1 MQVWDVVFD
10 LEANNLLN
18 NNTVDYTKVPYSL
31 KDTFKMHCIV
41 ADVVVAGKQYIY
53 AFYDGETISLDGRKY
68 SIEIEGQ
75 EYILE
80 NYNPIEY
87 IHKPMQDFKAF
98 VEKLPEGST
107 VVGHNI
113 INFDLLVTKLY
124 FGIDYSV
131 EVDMAID
138 APLGDDRWGNKH
150 VIFDDTLVRAKTLNP
165 DRFGGQSLDA
175 LSQKC
180 GVQKVQFRKHL
191 PEDKRFQHFAPDML
205 YYCIYDV
212 KANRQ
217 VRNLL
222 NEEQKQF
229 DWNDKWNS
237 AIKLEK
243 AVAELIT
250 RQEHRGFY
258 FDKELAMKNLE
269 ELDAMMEE
277 RRVKIEAILPKKPAT
292 KSYLSNFIP
301 CEKQF
306 LKNGNP
312 NANITKFVEKHGGT
326 LENTTSGWVAN
337 IFDKVFPLPIPQE
350 PIVEAEVP
358 ANVGDTTHIK
368 NWLVGLGWKP
378 SEYKEKDITTD
389 TKKNKLPQDKLNAA
403 IERYIEQTVTTNFR
417 QDRCDHLLG
426 YRVITEKTSESVV
439 RNKLKNFFDSR
450 TNQGRGVK
458 VLTNPSFTVGQEKEI
473 CSRLTEFAKSNEKY
487 ASILDI
493 VEYLTYRHRRNSI
506 LGGGLDYED
515 FDTEDDAQT
524 AKGYLANVR
533 EDGRIPTPSDTCGA
547 ATSRFKHRL
556 VANIPRVTSLYGE
569 NMRAM
574 FGVDKDCYQI
584 GYDFDS
590 LEARQEANFCWKYEE
605 EPREYC
611 QSLLLDKPNDVH
623 TKMSQKITEIIGKA
637 FARGP
642 AKSVKYACLPMDTK
656 VLTTNGWKYFPDICI
671 GDSLLSFN
679 SEEGYVELD
688 TVLDKHF
695 FNDKV
700 MYDFSN
706 KYDSFRCTEDHR
718 WYGWRR
724 SKTKGK
730 PSKNIFGYFEAKDFT
745 QEHNIVLSAPWV
757 GNEQSSLSDLDCKLL
772 GWLASDGY
780 WSWSKK
786 EEVTSSSFGTKK
798 EVFSSISQAKSKFY
812 RQLEQLLEE
821 MGVLYWKG
829 YKELT
834 NGNTVFNYKI
844 SSKWMRPFL
853 DRVLPGR
860 KDKHDVDWVK
870 LVLSMSKSNLK
881 CFYDT
886 FYLGD
891 GNTKGDSEIISQNL
905 GNIFDGITTAALLLG
920 DGRVTFNSKGNTP
933 SPMKSIRVQK
943 RKHLTCQELSKN
955 SLGVQES
962 FCLTTNNSSFLIW
975 QGGFIGITGNCT
987 YGAQGAKIAKTIGSD
1002 LSTGDTVFNAFWEAA
1017 APLKKLKDALGIE
1030 WNKFDKKRIIGI
1042 DGRLVPTRS
1051 AHAVL
1056 NSKFQSSGVICAK
1069 RAMVLHDRK
1078 LQAENLIVDFFKD
1091 NLDGKE
1097 WCQQLI
1103 GYHDEAQSEV
1113 SKKSV
1118 MFKMFST
1125 EEECKVFKE
1134 EQLQIGK
1141 IWSDIKPNP
1150 KGGFFVA
1157 YCRAGELAVESV
1169 GEAGNDYGMNV
1180 SLTAGYMLGLNWKMC
1195 H

>member
-18 NNTVDYTKVPYSL
+18 SVTVDYSKVPYTL
-31 KDTFKMHCIV
+31 KDTFKMHCLV
-41 ADVVVAGKQYIY
+41 ADVMVKGKQYIY
-53 AFYDGETISLDGRKY
+53 AFYDGETIPLDGRKH
-68 SIEIEGQ
+68 SVTIDEQ
-75 EYILE
+75 EYTLE

-87 IHKPMQDFKAF
+87 VHKQLQDFPKF
-98 VEKLPEGST
+98 VEKLPAGST

-124 FGIDYSV
+124 FGIDYKV
-131 EVDMAID
+131 EVDMDIKT
-138 APLGDDRWGNKH
+138 PLGDDRWGNKH
-150 VIFDDTLVRAKTLNP
+150 IVFDDTLIRAKTLNP

-180 GVQKVQFRKHL
+180 GVQKVQFRKHM
-191 PEDKRFQHFAPDML
+191 PEAKRFEHFAPDML

-222 NEEQKQF
+222 NEEQKQVN
-229 DWNDKWNS
+229 WGDKWNN

-258 FDKELAMKNLE
+258 FDKELATKNLE
-269 ELDAMMEE
+269 ELDAMLLE
-277 RRVKIEAILPKKPAT
+277 RKDKIEAILPKKPAT

-301 CEKQF
+301 PAKQF
-306 LKNGNP
+306 LKNGEP
-312 NANITKFVEKHGGT
+312 NANITKFVEKHAGT
-326 LENTTSGWVAN
+326 LENIDGKWVAK
-337 IFDKVFPLPIPQE
+337 IFDKEFPLPIAQE
-350 PIVEAEVP
+350 PIVEPMVP
-358 ANVGDTTHIK
+358 ASVGDTTHIK
-368 NWLVGLGWKP
+368 DWLVGLGWKP
-378 SEYKEKDITTD
+378 SEYKEKEITTD
-389 TKKNKLPQDKLNAA
+389 IKKNKLPADKLQAA

-426 YRVITEKTSESVV
+426 YGEITERTSEAVV
-439 RNKLKNFFDSR
+439 RRKLQAFFNNRVSQ
-450 TNQGRGVK
+450 NRGAK

-473 CSRLTEFAKSNEKY
+473 CPNLIAFAESNSKY

-515 FDTEDDAQT
+515 FDEEDAQT
-524 AKGYLANVR
+524 AKGFLANVR
-533 EDGRIPTPSDTCGA
+533 EDGRIPTPADTCGA

-574 FGVDKDCYQI
+574 FGVDNDCYQI

-590 LEARQEANFCWKYEE
+590 LEAREEANFCWEYED
-605 EPREYC
+605 EPKEYC
-611 QSLLLDKPNDVH
+611 KSLLLDKPNDVH
-623 TKMSQKITEIIGKA
+623 TKMSQKISQIIQRD

-642 AKSVKYACLPMDTK
+642 AKSVKYGA
-656 VLTTNGWKYFPDICI
+656 
-671 GDSLLSFN
+671 
-679 SEEGYVELD
+679 
-688 TVLDKHF
+688 
-695 FNDKV
+695 
-700 MYDFSN
+700 
-706 KYDSFRCTEDHR
+706 
-718 WYGWRR
+718 
-724 SKTKGK
+724 
-730 PSKNIFGYFEAKDFT
+730 
-745 QEHNIVLSAPWV
+745 
-757 GNEQSSLSDLDCKLL
+757 
-772 GWLASDGY
+772 
-780 WSWSKK
+780 
-786 EEVTSSSFGTKK
+786 
-798 EVFSSISQAKSKFY
+798 
-812 RQLEQLLEE
+812 
-821 MGVLYWKG
+821 
-829 YKELT
+829 
-834 NGNTVFNYKI
+834 
-844 SSKWMRPFL
+844 
-853 DRVLPGR
+853 
-860 KDKHDVDWVK
+860 
-870 LVLSMSKSNLK
+870 
-881 CFYDT
+881 
-886 FYLGD
+886 
-891 GNTKGDSEIISQNL
+891 
-905 GNIFDGITTAALLLG
+905 
-920 DGRVTFNSKGNTP
+920 
-933 SPMKSIRVQK
+933 
-943 RKHLTCQELSKN
+943 
-955 SLGVQES
+955 
-962 FCLTTNNSSFLIW
+962 
-975 QGGFIGITGNCT
+975 T

-1002 LSTGDTVFNAFWEAA
+1002 LATGELVFNAFWEAA
-1017 APLKKLKDALGIE
+1017 APLKKLKDALNLE

-1051 AHAVL
+1051 AHAIL

-1078 LQAENLIVDFFKD
+1078 LSAENLIVDFFKD
-1091 NLDGKE
+1091 NLQGKE

-1118 MFKMFST
+1118 TFKVFKT
-1125 EEECKVFKE
+1125 EKEAKVFKE
-1134 EQLQIGK
+1134 EQLALGK
-1141 IWSDIKPNP
+1141 IWSDMKPNP

-1169 GEAGNDYGMNV
+1169 DQAGKDYGMVV

>member
-18 NNTVDYTKVPYSL
+18 NSTVDYTKVPYSL

-41 ADVVVAGKQYIY
+41 ADVVVAGKQYTY
-53 AFYDGETISLDGRKY
+53 AFYDGATILLDGRKH
-68 SIEIEGQ
+68 SVTIECQ
-75 EYILE
+75 EYVLE
-80 NYNPIEY
+80 NYNPVDY
-87 IHKPMQDFKAF
+87 IHKPIQDFKSF

-124 FGIDYSV
+124 FGIDYKV

-150 VIFDDTLVRAKTLNP
+150 IIFDDTLVRAKTLNP

-326 LENTTSGWVAN
+326 LESTENGWVAK

-350 PIVEAEVP
+350 PIVDAEVP

-426 YRVITEKTSESVV
+426 YRAITEKTSENVV
-439 RNKLKNFFDSR
+439 RNKLKSFFDSR
-450 TNQGRGVK
+450 TSQGRGVK

-473 CSRLTEFAKSNEKY
+473 CQRLTEFAKSNEKY

-506 LGGGLDYED
+506 LGGGLYYED

-533 EDGRIPTPSDTCGA
+533 DDGRIPTPSDTCGA

-590 LEARQEANFCWKYEE
+590 LEAREEANFCWKYEE

-611 QSLLLDKPNDVH
+611 QSLLMDKPNDVH

-642 AKSVKYACLPMDTK
+642 AKSVKYGA
-656 VLTTNGWKYFPDICI
+656 
-671 GDSLLSFN
+671 
-679 SEEGYVELD
+679 
-688 TVLDKHF
+688 
-695 FNDKV
+695 
-700 MYDFSN
+700 
-706 KYDSFRCTEDHR
+706 
-718 WYGWRR
+718 
-724 SKTKGK
+724 
-730 PSKNIFGYFEAKDFT
+730 
-745 QEHNIVLSAPWV
+745 
-757 GNEQSSLSDLDCKLL
+757 
-772 GWLASDGY
+772 
-780 WSWSKK
+780 
-786 EEVTSSSFGTKK
+786 
-798 EVFSSISQAKSKFY
+798 
-812 RQLEQLLEE
+812 
-821 MGVLYWKG
+821 
-829 YKELT
+829 
-834 NGNTVFNYKI
+834 
-844 SSKWMRPFL
+844 
-853 DRVLPGR
+853 
-860 KDKHDVDWVK
+860 
-870 LVLSMSKSNLK
+870 
-881 CFYDT
+881 
-886 FYLGD
+886 
-891 GNTKGDSEIISQNL
+891 
-905 GNIFDGITTAALLLG
+905 
-920 DGRVTFNSKGNTP
+920 
-933 SPMKSIRVQK
+933 
-943 RKHLTCQELSKN
+943 
-955 SLGVQES
+955 
-962 FCLTTNNSSFLIW
+962 
-975 QGGFIGITGNCT
+975 T

-1002 LSTGDTVFNAFWEAA
+1002 LATGELVFNAFWEAA

-1042 DGRLVPTRS
+1042 DWRLVPTRS

-1091 NLDGKE
+1091 NLEGKE

-1118 MFKMFST
+1118 TFKMFPT

-1134 EQLQIGK
+1134 GQIQQGK

-1169 GEAGNDYGMNV
+1169 GEAGEDYGMNV

>member
-10 LEANNLLN
+10 LESNSLLN
-18 NNTVDYTKVPYSL
+18 SNTVDYTKVPYKL

-41 ADVVVAGKQYIY
+41 ADVVIAGKQYIY
-53 AFYDGETISLDGRKY
+53 AFYDGETIYLDGSKH
-68 SIEIEGQ
+68 SIIVGGQ
-75 EYILE
+75 EYVLE
-80 NYNPIEY
+80 NYNPVEY
-87 IHKPMQDFKAF
+87 IHKPMNAFSDF
-98 VEKLPEGST
+98 VDKLPEGST

-113 INFDLLVTKLY
+113 INFDLLATKLY
-124 FGIDYSV
+124 FGIDYSI
-131 EVDMAID
+131 EVDMNIN
-138 APLGDDRWGNKH
+138 APIGDDRWNGKH
-150 VIFDDTLVRAKTLNP
+150 IIFDDTLIRAKVLNP

-180 GVQKVQFRKHL
+180 GIQKVQFRKHL
-191 PEDKRFQHFAPDML
+191 HESKRFLHFAPDML

-229 DWNDKWNS
+229 DWNGKWDS

-258 FDKELAMKNLE
+258 FDKELAMKNLD
-269 ELDAMMEE
+269 ELDKMMEE
-277 RRVKIEAILPKKPAT
+277 RRIKIETILPKKPAT
-292 KSYLSNFIP
+292 KSYLSNFTP
-301 CEKQF
+301 PMKQF
-306 LKNGNP
+306 LKNGAP
-312 NANITKFVEKHGGT
+312 NAHIIKFVERHGGT
-326 LENTTSGWVAN
+326 LENTGGWVA
-337 IFDKVFPLPIPQE
+337 KVLGKEIALPIPQK
-350 PIVEAEVP
+350 PIVDEEVP

-368 NWLVGLGWKP
+368 NWLVGLGWIP

-389 TKKNKLPQDKLNAA
+389 TKKNKLSLAKLSSA

-426 YRVITEKTSESVV
+426 YRTITAKTSEIVV

-450 TNQGRGVK
+450 ISQGRGVK

-473 CSRLTEFAKSNEKY
+473 CPKLLEFAKSHSKY

-515 FDTEDDAQT
+515 FDGDDDTQT

-574 FGVDKDCYQI
+574 FGVDKNCYQI

-590 LEARQEANFCWKYEE
+590 LEAREEANFCWKYEE
-605 EPREYC
+605 DQKEYC

-642 AKSVKYACLPMDTK
+642 AKSVKYGA
-656 VLTTNGWKYFPDICI
+656 
-671 GDSLLSFN
+671 
-679 SEEGYVELD
+679 
-688 TVLDKHF
+688 
-695 FNDKV
+695 
-700 MYDFSN
+700 
-706 KYDSFRCTEDHR
+706 
-718 WYGWRR
+718 
-724 SKTKGK
+724 
-730 PSKNIFGYFEAKDFT
+730 
-745 QEHNIVLSAPWV
+745 
-757 GNEQSSLSDLDCKLL
+757 
-772 GWLASDGY
+772 
-780 WSWSKK
+780 
-786 EEVTSSSFGTKK
+786 
-798 EVFSSISQAKSKFY
+798 
-812 RQLEQLLEE
+812 
-821 MGVLYWKG
+821 
-829 YKELT
+829 
-834 NGNTVFNYKI
+834 
-844 SSKWMRPFL
+844 
-853 DRVLPGR
+853 
-860 KDKHDVDWVK
+860 
-870 LVLSMSKSNLK
+870 
-881 CFYDT
+881 
-886 FYLGD
+886 
-891 GNTKGDSEIISQNL
+891 
-905 GNIFDGITTAALLLG
+905 
-920 DGRVTFNSKGNTP
+920 
-933 SPMKSIRVQK
+933 
-943 RKHLTCQELSKN
+943 
-955 SLGVQES
+955 
-962 FCLTTNNSSFLIW
+962 
-975 QGGFIGITGNCT
+975 T

-1002 LSTGDTVFNAFWEAA
+1002 LATGELVFNAFWEAA
-1017 APLKKLKDALGIE
+1017 APLKKLKDALNLE
-1030 WNKFDKKRIIGI
+1030 WSKFDKKRIIGI

-1051 AHAVL
+1051 AHAIL

-1078 LQAENLIVDFFKD
+1078 LQVEGLIVDFFKD
-1091 NLDGKE
+1091 TLQDRE

-1118 MFKMFST
+1118 IFKVFST
-1125 EEECKVFKE
+1125 EEEAKIFKE
-1134 EQLQIGK
+1134 EQQGR

-1169 GEAGNDYGMNV
+1169 DQAGKDYGMNV
-1180 SLTAGYMLGLNWKMC
+1180 SLTAGYILGLNWKMC

>member
-10 LEANNLLN
+10 IESNNLLN
-18 NNTVDYTKVPYSL
+18 SSTVDYTKVPYTL

-41 ADVVVAGKQYIY
+41 ADVVVSGKQYIY
-53 AFYDGETISLDGRKY
+53 AFYDGDTITLDGRKH
-68 SIEIEGQ
+68 SATIEGE
-75 EYILE
+75 EYVLE

-87 IHKPMQDFKAF
+87 IHKPMNAF
-98 VEKLPEGST
+98 QNFVDKLPEGST

-113 INFDLLVTKLY
+113 INFDLLATKLY

-131 EVDMAID
+131 EVDMNIN
-138 APLGDDRWGNKH
+138 APLGDDRWNGKH
-150 VIFDDTLVRAKTLNP
+150 VIFDDTLIRAKTLNP
-165 DRFGGQSLDA
+165 DRFGGQSLDE

-191 PEDKRFQHFAPDML
+191 HESKRFLHFAPDML

-217 VRNLL
+217 ARNLL

-258 FDKELAMKNLE
+258 FDKELAMKNLD
-269 ELDAMMEE
+269 ELDKMMEE
-277 RRVKIEAILPKKPAT
+277 RRIKIEAILPKKPAT
-292 KSYLSNFIP
+292 KSYLSNFISP
-301 CEKQF
+301 EKQF

-312 NANITKFVEKHGGT
+312 NANITKFVEKHGGS
-326 LENTTSGWVAN
+326 LENTPDGWVA
-337 IFDKVFPLPIPQE
+337 KVLGKEFILPIPQE
-350 PIVEAEVP
+350 PIVDAEVP

-389 TKKNKLPQDKLNAA
+389 TKKNKLSPEKLSAA
-403 IERYIEQTVTTNFR
+403 IERYIEQTITTNFR

-426 YRVITEKTSESVV
+426 YRAITEKTSEAVV
-439 RNKLKNFFDSR
+439 RNKLKNFFDNR
-450 TNQGRGVK
+450 TSQGRGVK

-473 CSRLTEFAKSNEKY
+473 CPKLLEFAKSHSKY

-506 LGGGLDYED
+506 LGGGLDYDD
-515 FDTEDDAQT
+515 FDEDDDTQT

-533 EDGRIPTPSDTCGA
+533 EDGRIPTPADTCGA

-590 LEARQEANFCWKYEE
+590 LEAREEANFCWKYEE
-605 EPREYC
+605 DPKEYC

-642 AKSVKYACLPMDTK
+642 AKSVKYGA
-656 VLTTNGWKYFPDICI
+656 
-671 GDSLLSFN
+671 
-679 SEEGYVELD
+679 
-688 TVLDKHF
+688 
-695 FNDKV
+695 
-700 MYDFSN
+700 
-706 KYDSFRCTEDHR
+706 
-718 WYGWRR
+718 
-724 SKTKGK
+724 
-730 PSKNIFGYFEAKDFT
+730 
-745 QEHNIVLSAPWV
+745 
-757 GNEQSSLSDLDCKLL
+757 
-772 GWLASDGY
+772 
-780 WSWSKK
+780 
-786 EEVTSSSFGTKK
+786 
-798 EVFSSISQAKSKFY
+798 
-812 RQLEQLLEE
+812 
-821 MGVLYWKG
+821 
-829 YKELT
+829 
-834 NGNTVFNYKI
+834 
-844 SSKWMRPFL
+844 
-853 DRVLPGR
+853 
-860 KDKHDVDWVK
+860 
-870 LVLSMSKSNLK
+870 
-881 CFYDT
+881 
-886 FYLGD
+886 
-891 GNTKGDSEIISQNL
+891 
-905 GNIFDGITTAALLLG
+905 
-920 DGRVTFNSKGNTP
+920 
-933 SPMKSIRVQK
+933 
-943 RKHLTCQELSKN
+943 
-955 SLGVQES
+955 
-962 FCLTTNNSSFLIW
+962 
-975 QGGFIGITGNCT
+975 T

-1002 LSTGDTVFNAFWEAA
+1002 LATGELVFNAFWEAA
-1017 APLKKLKDALGIE
+1017 APLKKLKDALNLE

-1078 LQAENLIVDFFKD
+1078 LQAEGLIVDFFKD
-1091 NLDGKE
+1091 TLQGRE

-1118 MFKMFST
+1118 TFKIFST
-1125 EEECKVFKE
+1125 EEEAKAFKDT
-1134 EQLQIGK
+1134 QSK

-1169 GEAGNDYGMNV
+1169 DQAGKDYGMNV